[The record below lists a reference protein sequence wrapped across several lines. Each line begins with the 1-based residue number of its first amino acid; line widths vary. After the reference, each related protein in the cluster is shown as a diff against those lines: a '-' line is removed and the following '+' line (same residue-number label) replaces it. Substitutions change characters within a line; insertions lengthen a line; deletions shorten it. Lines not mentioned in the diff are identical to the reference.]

1 MPRVMLAN
9 ESALGV
15 YSFSWLVDGQKVS
28 IQWGDGTTAPLAFFG
43 RAGCREVERPER
55 FGWTGP
61 PKGNS
66 RRQLAAVKAFAQAF
80 ADALAAELD
89 EDEGGGEQQ

>member
-1 MPRVMLAN
+1 MPRVTLAN

-15 YSFSWLVDGQKVS
+15 YSFTWTIDGQKAA
-28 IQWGDGTTAPLAFFG
+28 IQWGDGMRVPMAFFG
-43 RAGCREVERPER
+43 RAGMRDVAGPER

-61 PKGNS
+61 PPPAK
-66 RRQLAAVKAFAQAF
+66 AKAVVRAFAQAF

-89 EDEGGGEQQ
+89 EDEAGGDER